1 MEVKTRSYYNGRWKE
16 RRRFDKRHRRGRRRS
31 FPSVSA
37 ARRYLEECHDPSQ
50 EAAREAALEAGEVP
64 LDETLER
71 FERAMLLKAHCQTL
85 LEDAEARIN
94 KLLDEQGNT
103 EPFAAD
109 ADNDENEAGDTDD
122 AR

>member
-1 MEVKTRSYYNGRWKE
+1 MSDTEKTTVK
-16 RRRFDKRHRRGRRRS
+16 DMS
-31 FPSVSA
+31 FEQA
-37 ARRYLEECHDPSQ
+37 LEEL
-50 EAAREAALEAGEVP
+50 EEIVTALEAGEVP

-109 ADNDENEAGDTDD
+109 ADNDENEAGDADD